1 MEIKKIGENMNN
13 QEMNTI
19 EIDILLLLKT
29 IWRKKFLIILTALF
43 GAGIAFVYSSFLVTP
58 QFDSTTRIY
67 VVSQNV
73 EAGAGLTSQELQ
85 AGTYLVKDYK
95 EIILSQ
101 DVLTQV
107 ATELNLNENLK
118 EKVSVSIPVDT
129 RIVSISVRDADPN
142 EAARIANSLRTFAAQ
157 KIVEVTKV
165 SDVTT
170 LEEAVPAEEP
180 TTPNIKRN
188 ILLGLLAGGILAT
201 GIILAMEV
209 LDDRVKRPQDIEEVM
224 GLTLLGVVPDSK
236 KLK

>member
-1 MEIKKIGENMNN
+1 MNN
-13 QEMNTI
+13 QEMNVI

-29 IWRKKFLIILTALF
+29 IWRKKIFILLLGLLGTGL
-43 GAGIAFVYSSFLVTP
+43 AFAYSSFLVTP
-58 QFDSTTRIY
+58 QYDSTTRIY
-67 VVSQNV
+67 VVGQHA
-73 EAGAGLTSQELQ
+73 EAGAGLTNQDLQ
-85 AGTYLVKDYK
+85 AGSYLVKDYQ

-107 ATELNLNENLK
+107 ATELNLNGNLK
-118 EKVSVSIPVDT
+118 EKVTVSIPVDT

-142 EAARIANSLRTFAAQ
+142 EAARIANSLRTFASQ
-157 KIVEVTKV
+157 KIIEVTKV

-180 TTPNIKRN
+180 STPNTKRN
-188 ILLGLLAGGILAT
+188 ILLGLLAGSILAT
-201 GIILAMEV
+201 GLVLVMEI

>member
-1 MEIKKIGENMNN
+1 MNN
-13 QEMNTI
+13 QEVNAI
-19 EIDILLLLKT
+19 EIDVLFLLKT
-29 IWRKKFLIILTALF
+29 IWRKKFLILLTAVLT
-43 GAGIAFVYSSFLVTP
+43 AGLAFVYSSFLVTP
-58 QFDSTTRIY
+58 QYDSTTRIY

-73 EAGAGLTSQELQ
+73 EAGAGLTNQELQ

-107 ATELNLNENLK
+107 ATELNLKESLK
-118 EKVSVSIPVDT
+118 EKISVSIPVDT

-180 TTPNIKRN
+180 TTPNTKRN

-209 LDDRVKRPQDIEEVM
+209 LDDRVKRPQDVEEVM

>member
-1 MEIKKIGENMNN
+1 MNN

-29 IWRKKFLIILTALF
+29 IWRKKIIILLLGLL
-43 GAGIAFVYSSFLVTP
+43 GAGLAFAYSSFLVTP
-58 QFDSTTRIY
+58 QYDSTTRIY
-67 VVSQNV
+67 VVGQHA
-73 EAGAGLTSQELQ
+73 EAGVGVTNQDLQ

-107 ATELNLNENLK
+107 ATELNLNGNLK

-129 RIVSISVRDADPN
+129 RIVSISVRDSNPN
-142 EAARIANSLRTFAAQ
+142 EAARIANSLRTFASQ
-157 KIVEVTKV
+157 KIIEVTKV

-180 TTPNIKRN
+180 STPNTKRN
-188 ILLGLLAGGILAT
+188 ILLGLLAGSILAT
-201 GIILAMEV
+201 GLVLVMEI

>member
-1 MEIKKIGENMNN
+1 MNN

-29 IWRKKFLIILTALF
+29 IWRKKIFILLLGLL
-43 GAGIAFVYSSFLVTP
+43 GAGLAFAYSSFLVTP
-58 QFDSTTRIY
+58 QYDSTTRIY
-67 VVSQNV
+67 VVGQHA
-73 EAGAGLTSQELQ
+73 EAGAGLTNQDLQ
-85 AGTYLVKDYK
+85 AGSYLVKDYQ

-107 ATELNLNENLK
+107 ATELNLNGNLK

-142 EAARIANSLRTFAAQ
+142 EAARIANSLRTFASQ
-157 KIVEVTKV
+157 KIIEVTKV

-180 TTPNIKRN
+180 TTPNTKRN
-188 ILLGLLAGGILAT
+188 IILGLLAGGILAT
-201 GIILAMEV
+201 GLVLVMEV

>member
-1 MEIKKIGENMNN
+1 MNN

-29 IWRKKFLIILTALF
+29 IWRRKIVILLMALLS
-43 GAGIAFVYSSFLVTP
+43 AGLAFAYSSFLVTP
-58 QFDSTTRIY
+58 QYDSTTRIY
-67 VVSQNV
+67 VVGQHA
-73 EAGAGLTSQELQ
+73 EAGVGVTNQDLQ

-101 DVLTQV
+101 DVLSQV
-107 ATELNLNENLK
+107 VSELNLEDNLK

-129 RIVSISVRDADPN
+129 RIVSITVRDSNPN
-142 EAARIANSLRTFAAQ
+142 EAARIANSLRSFAAQ
-157 KIVEVTKV
+157 KIIEVTKV

-180 TTPNIKRN
+180 STPNTKRN
-188 ILLGLLAGGILAT
+188 ILLGLLAGSILAT
-201 GIILAMEV
+201 GLVLVMEI

>member
-1 MEIKKIGENMNN
+1 MNN

-29 IWRKKFLIILTALF
+29 IWRKKFLIIITALF
-43 GAGIAFVYSSFLVTP
+43 GAGIAFVYSSILVTP
-58 QFDSTTRIY
+58 QYESTTRIY
-67 VVSQNV
+67 VVGQHA
-73 EAGAGLTSQELQ
+73 EAGAGLTNQDLQ
-85 AGTYLVKDYK
+85 AGSYLVKDYK

-107 ATELNLNENLK
+107 ATELNLNGNLK

-129 RIVSISVRDADPN
+129 RIVSISVRDTDPN
-142 EAARIANSLRTFAAQ
+142 EAARIANSLRTFASQ
-157 KIVEVTKV
+157 KIIEVTKV

-180 TTPNIKRN
+180 STPNTKRN

-201 GIILAMEV
+201 ALVLVMEV

>member
-1 MEIKKIGENMNN
+1 MNN
-13 QEMNTI
+13 QEVNAI
-19 EIDILLLLKT
+19 EIDVLFLLKT
-29 IWRKKFLIILTALF
+29 IWRKKFLILLTAVLT
-43 GAGIAFVYSSFLVTP
+43 AGLAFVYSSFLVTP
-58 QFDSTTRIY
+58 QYESTTRIY

-73 EAGAGLTSQELQ
+73 EAGAGLTNQELQ
-85 AGTYLVKDYK
+85 AGTYLVKDYR

-107 ATELNLNENLK
+107 ATELNLKESLK
-118 EKVSVSIPVDT
+118 EKISVSIPVDT

-157 KIVEVTKV
+157 KVAEVTKG

-170 LEEAVPAEEP
+170 LEEAVSAEAP
-180 TTPNIKRN
+180 TTPNTKRN

-201 GIILAMEV
+201 GLVLVMEV

-224 GLTLLGVVPDSK
+224 GLILLGIVPDSK

>member
-1 MEIKKIGENMNN
+1 MNN

-29 IWRKKFLIILTALF
+29 IWRKKFLIIITALF
-43 GAGIAFVYSSFLVTP
+43 GAGIAFVYSSFLITP

-107 ATELNLNENLK
+107 ATELNLKESLK
-118 EKVSVSIPVDT
+118 EKISVSIPVDT

>member
-1 MEIKKIGENMNN
+1 MNN

-19 EIDILLLLKT
+19 EIDILFLLKT
-29 IWRKKFLIILTALF
+29 IWRRKIVILLMALLS
-43 GAGIAFVYSSFLVTP
+43 AGLAFAYSSFLVTP
-58 QFDSTTRIY
+58 QYDSTTRIY
-67 VVSQNV
+67 VVGQHA
-73 EAGAGLTSQELQ
+73 EAGVGVTNQDLQ

-101 DVLTQV
+101 DVLTKV
-107 ATELNLNENLK
+107 ATELNLNGNLK

-129 RIVSISVRDADPN
+129 RIVSISVRDSNPN
-142 EAARIANSLRTFAAQ
+142 EAARIANSLRTFASQ
-157 KIVEVTKV
+157 KIIEVTKV

-180 TTPNIKRN
+180 STPNTKRN
-188 ILLGLLAGGILAT
+188 ILLGLLAGSILAT
-201 GIILAMEV
+201 GLVLVMEI

>member
-1 MEIKKIGENMNN
+1 MNN
-13 QEMNTI
+13 QESNTI
-19 EIDILLLLKT
+19 EIDVLSLLKT
-29 IWRKKFLIILTALF
+29 IWRKKFFILVTAVL
-43 GAGIAFVYSSFLVTP
+43 GAGLAFVYSSFLVTP
-58 QFDSTTRIY
+58 QYDSTTRIY

-73 EAGAGLTSQELQ
+73 EAGAGLTNQDLQ
-85 AGTYLVKDYK
+85 AGSYLVKDYK

-107 ATELNLNENLK
+107 VTELNLNENIK

-157 KIVEVTKV
+157 KIIEVTKV

-170 LEEAVPAEEP
+170 LEEAVPAEAP
-180 TTPNIKRN
+180 STPNTKRN
-188 ILLGLLAGGILAT
+188 ILLGLLAGSILAT
-201 GIILAMEV
+201 GLVLVMEI

>member
-1 MEIKKIGENMNN
+1 MNN
-13 QEMNTI
+13 QEVNAI
-19 EIDILLLLKT
+19 EIDVLFLLKT
-29 IWRKKFLIILTALF
+29 IWRKKFLILLTAVLT
-43 GAGIAFVYSSFLVTP
+43 AGLAFVYSSFLVTP
-58 QFDSTTRIY
+58 QYDSTTRIY

-73 EAGAGLTSQELQ
+73 EAGAGLTNQELQ
-85 AGTYLVKDYK
+85 AGTYLAKDYR

-107 ATELNLNENLK
+107 ATELNLKESLK
-118 EKVSVSIPVDT
+118 EKISVSIPVDT

-157 KIVEVTKV
+157 KVVEVTKV
-165 SDVTT
+165 SNVTT

-180 TTPNIKRN
+180 TTPNTKRN

-201 GIILAMEV
+201 GLVLVMEV

-224 GLTLLGVVPDSK
+224 GLTLLGIVPDSK

>member
-1 MEIKKIGENMNN
+1 ME
-13 QEMNTI
+13 
-19 EIDILLLLKT
+19 
-29 IWRKKFLIILTALF
+29 KKFLIIITALF

-101 DVLTQV
+101 DVLSRV
-107 ATELNLNENLK
+107 KTELNLSDDLLQKINVN
-118 EKVSVSIPVDT
+118 IPVDT
-129 RIVSISVRDADPN
+129 RIVSITVRDADPN
-142 EAARIANSLRTFAAQ
+142 NAARLANSVRTFAAQ
-157 KIVEVTKV
+157 KIIEVTKV

-170 LEEAVPAEEP
+170 LEEAMPAEKP
-180 TTPNIKRN
+180 ATPRTTRN
-188 ILLGLLAGGILAT
+188 IAIGILVGGVSAV
-201 GIILAMEV
+201 ILVLIFEV

>member
-1 MEIKKIGENMNN
+1 MNN
-13 QEMNTI
+13 QESNTI
-19 EIDILLLLKT
+19 EIDVLSLLKT
-29 IWRKKFLIILTALF
+29 IWRKKIFILVTAVL
-43 GAGIAFVYSSFLVTP
+43 GAGLAFVYSSFLVTP
-58 QFDSTTRIY
+58 QYDSTTRIY

-73 EAGAGLTSQELQ
+73 EAGAGLTNQELQ

-180 TTPNIKRN
+180 TTPNTKRN
-188 ILLGLLAGGILAT
+188 IILGLLAGGILAT
-201 GIILAMEV
+201 GLVLVMEV

-224 GLTLLGVVPDSK
+224 GLTLLGVVPDLK

>member
-1 MEIKKIGENMNN
+1 MNN

-29 IWRKKFLIILTALF
+29 IWRKKFLIIITALF

-188 ILLGLLAGGILAT
+188 
-201 GIILAMEV
+201 
-209 LDDRVKRPQDIEEVM
+209 
-224 GLTLLGVVPDSK
+224 
-236 KLK
+236 

>member
-1 MEIKKIGENMNN
+1 MNN
-13 QEMNTI
+13 QESNTI
-19 EIDILLLLKT
+19 EIDVLSLLKT
-29 IWRKKFLIILTALF
+29 IWRKKFFILVTAVL
-43 GAGIAFVYSSFLVTP
+43 GAGLAFVYSSFLVTP
-58 QFDSTTRIY
+58 QYDSTTRIY

-73 EAGAGLTSQELQ
+73 EAGAGLTNQELQ

-107 ATELNLNENLK
+107 ATELNLKESLK
-118 EKVSVSIPVDT
+118 GKISVSIPVDT

-170 LEEAVPAEEP
+170 LEEAVPTEEP
-180 TTPNIKRN
+180 TTPNTKRN

-209 LDDRVKRPQDIEEVM
+209 LDDRVKRPQDVEEVM

>member
-1 MEIKKIGENMNN
+1 MNN

-29 IWRKKFLIILTALF
+29 IWRKKFLIIITALF

-107 ATELNLNENLK
+107 ATELNLKESLK
-118 EKVSVSIPVDT
+118 EKISVSIPVDT

-188 ILLGLLAGGILAT
+188 ILLGLLAGGILVT

>member
-1 MEIKKIGENMNN
+1 MNN
-13 QEMNTI
+13 QESNTI
-19 EIDILLLLKT
+19 EIDVLSLLKT
-29 IWRKKFLIILTALF
+29 IWRKKIFILVTAVL
-43 GAGIAFVYSSFLVTP
+43 GAGLAFVYSSFLVTP
-58 QFDSTTRIY
+58 QYDSTTRIY

-73 EAGAGLTSQELQ
+73 EAGAGLTNQELQ

-107 ATELNLNENLK
+107 ATELNLKESLK
-118 EKVSVSIPVDT
+118 EKISVSIPVDT

-180 TTPNIKRN
+180 TTPNTKRN

-209 LDDRVKRPQDIEEVM
+209 LDDRVKRPQDVEEVM

>member
-1 MEIKKIGENMNN
+1 MNN
-13 QEMNTI
+13 QEVNAI
-19 EIDILLLLKT
+19 EIDVLFLLKT
-29 IWRKKFLIILTALF
+29 IWRKKFLILLTAVLT
-43 GAGIAFVYSSFLVTP
+43 AGLAFVYSSFLVTP
-58 QFDSTTRIY
+58 QYDSTTRIY

-73 EAGAGLTSQELQ
+73 EAGAGLTNQELQ

-107 ATELNLNENLK
+107 ATELNLKESLK
-118 EKVSVSIPVDT
+118 EKISVSIPVDT

-180 TTPNIKRN
+180 TTPNTKRN
-188 ILLGLLAGGILAT
+188 IILGLLAGGILAT
-201 GIILAMEV
+201 GLVLVMEV

>member
-1 MEIKKIGENMNN
+1 MNN
-13 QEMNTI
+13 QESNTI
-19 EIDILLLLKT
+19 EIDVLSLLKT
-29 IWRKKFLIILTALF
+29 IWRKKIFILVTAVL
-43 GAGIAFVYSSFLVTP
+43 GAGLAFVYSSFLVTP
-58 QFDSTTRIY
+58 QYDSTTRIY
-67 VVSQNV
+67 VVSQNI
-73 EAGAGLTSQELQ
+73 EAGAGLTNQELQ

-180 TTPNIKRN
+180 TTPNTKRN
-188 ILLGLLAGGILAT
+188 IILGLLAGGILAT
-201 GIILAMEV
+201 GLVLVMEV

>member
-1 MEIKKIGENMNN
+1 MNN
-13 QEMNTI
+13 QESNTI
-19 EIDILLLLKT
+19 EIDVLSLLKT
-29 IWRKKFLIILTALF
+29 IWRKKFFILVTAVL
-43 GAGIAFVYSSFLVTP
+43 GAGLAFVYSSFLVTP
-58 QFDSTTRIY
+58 QYDSTTRIY

-73 EAGAGLTSQELQ
+73 EAGAGLTNQELQ

-180 TTPNIKRN
+180 TTPNTKRN
-188 ILLGLLAGGILAT
+188 IILGLLAGGVLAT
-201 GIILAMEV
+201 ALVLVMEV
-209 LDDRVKRPQDIEEVM
+209 LDDRVKRPQDIDEVM

>member
-1 MEIKKIGENMNN
+1 MNN

-29 IWRKKFLIILTALF
+29 IWRKKIFILLLGLL
-43 GAGIAFVYSSFLVTP
+43 GAGLAFAYSSFLVTP
-58 QFDSTTRIY
+58 QYDSTTRIY
-67 VVSQNV
+67 VVGQHA
-73 EAGAGLTSQELQ
+73 EAGAGLTNQDLQ
-85 AGTYLVKDYK
+85 AGSYLVKDYQ

-107 ATELNLNENLK
+107 ATELNLNGNLK
-118 EKVSVSIPVDT
+118 EKVTVSIPVDT

-142 EAARIANSLRTFAAQ
+142 EAARIANSLRTFASQ
-157 KIVEVTKV
+157 KIIEVTKV

-180 TTPNIKRN
+180 STPNTKRN
-188 ILLGLLAGGILAT
+188 ILLGLLAGSILAT
-201 GIILAMEV
+201 GLVLVMEI

>member
-1 MEIKKIGENMNN
+1 
-13 QEMNTI
+13 
-19 EIDILLLLKT
+19 
-29 IWRKKFLIILTALF
+29 
-43 GAGIAFVYSSFLVTP
+43 AGLAFVYSSFLVTP
-58 QFDSTTRIY
+58 QYDSTTRIY

-73 EAGAGLTSQELQ
+73 EAGAGLTNQELQ
-85 AGTYLVKDYK
+85 AGTYLAKDYR

-107 ATELNLNENLK
+107 ATELNLKESLK
-118 EKVSVSIPVDT
+118 EKISVSIPVDT

-142 EAARIANSLRTFAAQ
+142 EAARIANSLRTFAVQ
-157 KIVEVTKV
+157 KVVEVTKV

-180 TTPNIKRN
+180 TTPNTKRN

-201 GIILAMEV
+201 GLVLVMEV

-224 GLTLLGVVPDSK
+224 GLTLLGIVPDSK

>member
-1 MEIKKIGENMNN
+1 MNN
-13 QEMNTI
+13 QEVNAI
-19 EIDILLLLKT
+19 EIDVLFLLKT
-29 IWRKKFLIILTALF
+29 IWRKKFLILLTAVLT
-43 GAGIAFVYSSFLVTP
+43 AGLAFVYSSFLVTP
-58 QFDSTTRIY
+58 QYESTTRIY

-73 EAGAGLTSQELQ
+73 EAGAGLTNQELQ
-85 AGTYLVKDYK
+85 AGTYLVKDYR

-107 ATELNLNENLK
+107 ATELNLKESLK
-118 EKVSVSIPVDT
+118 EKISVSIPVDT

-157 KIVEVTKV
+157 KVAEVTKG
-165 SDVTT
+165 SDMTT
-170 LEEAVPAEEP
+170 LEEAVPAEAP
-180 TTPNIKRN
+180 TTPNTKRN

-201 GIILAMEV
+201 GLVLVMEV

-224 GLTLLGVVPDSK
+224 GLILLGIVPDSK

>member
-1 MEIKKIGENMNN
+1 MNN
-13 QEMNTI
+13 QESNTI
-19 EIDILLLLKT
+19 EIDVLSLLKT
-29 IWRKKFLIILTALF
+29 IWRKKFFILVTAVL
-43 GAGIAFVYSSFLVTP
+43 GAGLAFVYSSFLVTP
-58 QFDSTTRIY
+58 QYDSTTRIY

-73 EAGAGLTSQELQ
+73 EAGAGLTNQELQ

-107 ATELNLNENLK
+107 ATELNLKESLK
-118 EKVSVSIPVDT
+118 EKISVSIPVDT

-180 TTPNIKRN
+180 TTPNTKRN

>member
-1 MEIKKIGENMNN
+1 MNN
-13 QEMNTI
+13 QESNTI
-19 EIDILLLLKT
+19 EIDVLSLLKT
-29 IWRKKFLIILTALF
+29 IWRKKIFILVTAVL
-43 GAGIAFVYSSFLVTP
+43 GAGLAFVYSSFLVTP
-58 QFDSTTRIY
+58 QYDSTTRIY

-73 EAGAGLTSQELQ
+73 EAGAGLTNQELQ

-180 TTPNIKRN
+180 TTPNTKRN
-188 ILLGLLAGGILAT
+188 IILGLLSGGILAT
-201 GIILAMEV
+201 GLVLVMEV

>member
-107 ATELNLNENLK
+107 ATELNLKESLK
-118 EKVSVSIPVDT
+118 EKISVSIPVDT

-142 EAARIANSLRTFAAQ
+142 EAARIANSLRTFASQ
-157 KIVEVTKV
+157 KIIEVTKV

-180 TTPNIKRN
+180 STPNTKRN
-188 ILLGLLAGGILAT
+188 ILLGLLGGSILAT
-201 GIILAMEV
+201 GLVLVMEI

>member
-1 MEIKKIGENMNN
+1 MNN
-13 QEMNTI
+13 QESNTI
-19 EIDILLLLKT
+19 EVDVLSLLKA
-29 IWRKKFLIILTALF
+29 IWRKKFFILMTAVL
-43 GAGIAFVYSSFLVTP
+43 GASLAFIYSNFLVIP
-58 QFDSTTRIY
+58 QYDSTTRIY

-73 EAGAGLTSQELQ
+73 EVGAGLTNQELQ

-101 DVLTQV
+101 DVLSQV

-118 EKVSVSIPVDT
+118 KKVSVSIPVDT

-142 EAARIANSLRTFAAQ
+142 EAARIANSLRTFATQ

-170 LEEAVPAEEP
+170 LEEAVPAGTP
-180 TTPNIKRN
+180 TTPDIKRN
-188 ILLGLLAGGILAT
+188 LLLGLLIGSFLAT
-201 GIILAMEV
+201 GLVLVVEV

-224 GLTLLGVVPDSK
+224 GLILLGVVPNSR